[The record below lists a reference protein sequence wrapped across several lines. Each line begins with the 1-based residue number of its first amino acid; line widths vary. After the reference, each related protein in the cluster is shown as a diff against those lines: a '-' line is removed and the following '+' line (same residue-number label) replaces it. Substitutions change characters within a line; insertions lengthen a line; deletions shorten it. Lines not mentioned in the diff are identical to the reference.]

1 MKYASTTGPWLSA
14 SPFTKARPEEE
25 AADPLAGGL
34 RVPGF
39 PAIDDPERKDEAE
52 LDRPKRGK
60 LEVDGIASVNV
71 RRLPWLATLPTPV
84 SGPKTRFEKFA
95 RVLSCFEKIFGP
107 FLRLS
112 TPDRRGLGGNP

>member
-1 MKYASTTGPWLSA
+1 MKYSSATGPWLSA

-60 LEVDGIASVNV
+60 LEVDGISSVNV
-71 RRLPWLATLPTPV
+71 RRLP
-84 SGPKTRFEKFA
+84 
-95 RVLSCFEKIFGP
+95 
-107 FLRLS
+107 
-112 TPDRRGLGGNP
+112 